1 MCAVTAFLRAGNPYK
16 TLQFILDILLCYFWS
31 QKLSIS
37 GCKSLKLKQLK
48 LEPKDEKVH
57 IVSLSDGVDH
67 LSVK

>member
-1 MCAVTAFLRAGNPYK
+1 MCAVTVSIRLEILVN
-16 TLQFILDILLCYFWS
+16 TSVFIINIVRLLLILKFF
-31 QKLSIS
+31 IS

-67 LSVK
+67 FSVK